1 MTRKPVV
8 FKSRT
13 RQDWITVYRTGQA
26 ERFPTWRE
34 AFDHAF
40 AIARVR
46 QPISREEL
54 A

>member
-1 MTRKPVV
+1 MTRKPLV

-34 AFDHAF
+34 AYTHAYV
-40 AIARVR
+40 IARLR
-46 QPISREEL
+46 RPISREEL